1 MFLAI
6 NSLVLSEAAGA
17 LLLLP
22 LSFNV
27 RGLLLSLVFYSLVLF
42 NNWRREKRLNIK
54 NLKWSL
60 AIGIFLILLI
70 LLSARW
76 L

>member
-1 MFLAI
+1 MFLTI
-6 NSLVLSEAAGA
+6 NSLVLSETAGA

>member
-1 MFLAI
+1 LFLAI